1 MKKVN
6 KISYLGI
13 KEGIKSLTQYIT
25 KSCLLNYVK
34 LNSDSTLKKEINNEL
49 EKISLNIQKK
59 YGNGVIFT

>member
-13 KEGIKSLTQYIT
+13 KEGIKSLAQYIA
-25 KSCLLNYVK
+25 KSCILNYVK
-34 LNSDSTLKKEINNEL
+34 LNSNSTLKKEIIDEL

-59 YGNGVIFT
+59 HGNGVIFT